1 MQVMAKKTTKSYK
14 TFRQTYKVRKG
25 AWFVAIRG
33 SYLPVSWQGWITY
46 IPFTAYLAYSLV
58 VAFAYTG
65 NNLKAM
71 LWIVPNWVAAA
82 IVMTWIAR
90 ATS

>member
-1 MQVMAKKTTKSYK
+1 MVKKTQKLK
-14 TFRQTYKVRKG
+14 IRKG

-33 SYLPVSWQGWITY
+33 SYLPVSWQGWFTY
-46 IPFTAYLAYSLV
+46 LPFTAYLVYSLI

-65 NNLKAM
+65 NNLKAV

-82 IVMTWIAR
+82 VVMTWIAKQ
-90 ATS
+90 TS

>member
-1 MQVMAKKTTKSYK
+1 MAKKSKLK
-14 TFRQTYKVRKG
+14 IKKG

-33 SYLPVSWQGWITY
+33 SYLPVSWQGWLTY
-46 IPFTAYLAYSLV
+46 IPFTAYLVYSLL

-65 NNLKAM
+65 NNLKAV

-82 IVMTWIAR
+82 VIMTWIAR